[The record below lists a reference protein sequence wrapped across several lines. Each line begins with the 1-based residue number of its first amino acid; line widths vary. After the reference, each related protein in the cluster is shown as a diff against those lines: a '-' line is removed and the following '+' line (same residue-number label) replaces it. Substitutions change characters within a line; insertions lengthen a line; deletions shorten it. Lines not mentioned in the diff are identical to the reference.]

1 MSRTIPG
8 EAEARWKVHVE
19 KWKSSGLSL
28 RNFAEQEKLNI
39 NSLWAWKKRLL
50 GTTPRSAPKLVPLVV
65 ASKPSKSESNAIWEL
80 VVRSGHTLR
89 APTDFDDRTLRRLP
103 DALGSLMAKPPR
115 P

>member
-50 GTTPRSAPKLVPLVV
+50 GTTPRSAPELVPLVV
-65 ASKPSKSESNAIWEL
+65 VSKPSELESNAVYEL
-80 VVRSGHTLR
+80 VLRSSHTLR
-89 APTDFDDRTLRRLP
+89 VPADFDDKTLRRLL
-103 DALGSLMAKPPR
+103 DTLGGG
-115 P
+115 